1 MGSRLSIE
9 SVVPPHDADESAAEA
24 QVETQAVLDDTEGEL
39 RGVDPVVRRRIQ
51 DWAKRLIDLSR
62 RNRLLYYRPTKRTT
76 LRLVAPDAIEIAETL
91 LAEGSWRFY
100 EPPDE
105 DAGGPA
111 ASVSEALSLK
121 TPRAR
126 ELVTHHSDPKELV
139 RSLEVISRRANAEFQ
154 DRGTHVLQ
162 LGWGMVRWQDARSDE
177 PVRSPLLFIPTVLSR
192 VSIKE
197 PWMLRPANDDPF
209 LNPALRVKLQSD
221 FGLQLPEV
229 ADFADMRL
237 ADLADSIADA
247 LPAGWE
253 VELEAVLGIFGFAKE
268 AMYRDLVDH
277 VALVAADVQVQ
288 TLAHGEPMGEMRET
302 LGISVPS
309 GSELDQVQDPATS
322 YSVLDADSS
331 QRESIEAA
339 IAGLSFVMHGPP
351 GTGKSQTIAN
361 IIAEFIGRGRSVL
374 FVSEKIAALEVV
386 ANRLAEAGLKD
397 MVLELHSHKASR
409 REVAVELA
417 RVLDEDI
424 VPHGQMST
432 AELDLLRSSR
442 KRLNDYVAA
451 LHDRREP
458 LGRSVRAVLSEL
470 AAMESVRGLPS
481 PDVDASK
488 ATPDDLLEVEA
499 VIGRLSASWAPQDP
513 TATFTWHHAALERYT
528 AADRVRIAET
538 LAAANEAVSRVS
550 HFEREILSVLGM
562 ASPTSE
568 QQRDS
573 IAHVG
578 VLLADPPD
586 VPRSWL
592 TDPDLSE
599 HTRQT
604 ERWTA
609 HAIERQTVLE
619 PLLGMYGS
627 NWTQLDPQQAS
638 SVASLADELSGSLGV
653 DDLDTVEGV
662 QRLTALR
669 QAAESLERIAN
680 EASGVYRLTA
690 ERLGLRPRLARI
702 ADVGRVAEVC
712 QLSQA
717 GLRPPSAWLSRPR
730 REEARAFI
738 AERKDL
744 YIGYQEELERLN
756 AEYDLTGFESVGLEP
771 LIARLEARHGKWWSL
786 FRASHR
792 ADRRLLRSL
801 HRNHELPAQPIED
814 LRAIAGLR
822 NQRRSIDEIGNDERR
837 ILGPLAAGVA
847 TNIPEAEMV
856 LAVAERLAEVDDLV
870 ADWDTFAAATT
881 SGTPYNPETERLGVR
896 LDRLST
902 GIEQAATELASGS
915 EERLNA
921 WRKASPEDLIN
932 ATVAMTNAAASLQAL
947 IGGLDHWRNV
957 PIQTVR
963 TAIADLQGRAAIA
976 SQDDR
981 LHAEDSGLRRLFG
994 DRFLEWETDWKAI
1007 KADLDWALQ
1016 LRAAYKGKPV
1026 PNGLADA
1033 IQGGAGAQL
1042 PFDGYEQ
1049 ARLALRGA
1057 AEAVASLFESGHR
1070 SQVELALLAEPAQA
1084 SGHIEKLEATA
1095 EEISVWVQHRS
1106 AVQGA
1111 QEAGWSDFVARAS
1124 KVASAAE
1131 LVPAAR
1137 RAWLESWVDS
1147 AIHQDETLRPFARA
1161 EHERLSRTFGEL
1173 DEAAIFTARE
1183 RLLAR
1188 YAEGKPHGFAVQGG
1202 EEAVVRREAAK
1213 KKGHIPVRRLISQI
1227 PRLLPR
1233 IKPGLMMSP
1242 LSVSHF
1248 LPAEARFDV
1257 VIFDEASQVPPEDAI
1272 NCVYRGAQLIVAGDE
1287 HQLPPTDFFNVAAES
1302 EEVEDAEAQV
1312 DDFESVLDVCR
1323 ASGFPVKALRWHYR
1337 SRHDEL
1343 IAFSNHHI
1351 YGNSLVTF
1359 PAPVERLPEMGVH
1372 FSHVPTGMFDR
1383 GRSSKNTIEAA
1394 RVVDVVVGLV
1404 REERRDSIGV
1414 VAFSVAQQE
1423 AILDELER
1431 RKRLEPDLESL
1442 IDGDRLSGLFVKNLE
1457 TVQGDERD
1465 IIVFSVGYGRDASGR
1480 FLMNFGPLN
1489 RQGGRRRLNVAV
1501 TRARERVI
1509 VVSSVRAIDFGS
1521 ADASGAV
1528 KSEGPRLLQ
1537 AYLDY
1542 AERGPEALAGHLAE
1556 SGGDFDSEFERE
1568 VAGVIRGMGYEV
1580 VPQVGTSGYRID
1592 VGVRSSIAP
1601 GRFVVGVECDGAM
1614 YHSAKTARDRDRL
1627 RQSVLEGLGWR
1638 IHRVWSQ
1645 DWFRHR
1651 SSEVERLREAI
1662 EGAERELVAKLA
1674 GPRSSPSE
1682 APRSAGNASNAPLR
1696 DRVTRAPAEGSVASD
1711 ALSWAEPYAVAQVA
1725 KYPRWADFNDWSMR
1739 GEHAR
1744 RIAALVTAEGPLHRD
1759 YIATRLAR
1767 AFGLAR
1773 TGARMQE
1780 AVRGAIEKAQSA
1792 GTVDVRGP
1800 FVWPKGASSLKVRL
1814 LVPGSPDTHRRIE
1827 EIPPEEIDIA
1837 ILRTVEA
1844 ALSIDR
1850 NPLVTQVA
1858 RILGYERTGGRIGE
1872 LLRRRIDANL
1882 QSGNLATEGSS
1893 VVLRIELPHLDR
1905 PKPRAP
1911 SAPTSRDLYRRGER
1925 LSHPRYGEGVVREFD
1940 GKHVTVAFGD
1950 AVKEFAADQAPFERL
1965 PGPSAR

>member
-1 MGSRLSIE
+1 M
-9 SVVPPHDADESAAEA
+9 VPPDDPDDSA
-24 QVETQAVLDDTEGEL
+24 QVETGAVLEDTEDEL

-111 ASVSEALSLK
+111 GSVSEALSLK
-121 TPRAR
+121 ALRPR
-126 ELVTHHSDPKELV
+126 ELVTHHIDGKELV

-162 LGWGMVRWQDARSDE
+162 LGWGMVRWQDDRSNE
-177 PVRSPLLFIPTVLSR
+177 PVRSPLLLVPTILSR

-197 PWMLRPANDDPF
+197 PWTLKPADDDPY
-209 LNPALRVKLQSD
+209 LNPALRVKLHSD

-229 ADFADMRL
+229 TDFADMRL
-237 ADLADSIADA
+237 ADLADSIAEA
-247 LPAGWE
+247 LPSGWE
-253 VELEAVLGIFGFAKE
+253 VESEAVLGIFGFAKE

-277 VALVAADVQVQ
+277 ISLVAADAQVQ

-309 GSELDQVQDPATS
+309 GRELDVVQDPASS

-361 IIAEFIGRGRSVL
+361 IIAEFIGHGRTVL

-386 ANRLAEAGLKD
+386 ANRLAEVGLKD

-409 REVAVELA
+409 KEVAVELA
-417 RVLDEDI
+417 RVLDEDV
-424 VPHGQMST
+424 VPHAQMST
-432 AELDLLRSSR
+432 PELDLLRSSR
-442 KRLNDYVAA
+442 KHLNDYVAA
-451 LHDRREP
+451 LHDHREP

-481 PDVDASK
+481 PDVDART
-488 ATPDDLLEVEA
+488 ATPEDLLQAEA
-499 VIGRLSASWAPQDP
+499 VIGRLSASWAPKDP
-513 TATFTWHHAALERYT
+513 TATFAWHHAALERYT

-538 LAAANEAVSRVS
+538 LAAAKEAVSRVS
-550 HFEREILSVLGM
+550 HVEREILSVL
-562 ASPTSE
+562 ALEPPTSE

-578 VLLADPPD
+578 VLLADHPA
-586 VPRSWL
+586 VARSWL

-599 HTRQT
+599 HIRQI

-609 HAIERQTVLE
+609 HAVERQKALE
-619 PLLGMYGS
+619 LLRSEYGG
-627 NWTQLDPQQAS
+627 NWKRLDPRQAS
-638 SVASLADELSGSLGV
+638 SVATVANDLAGSLGV
-653 DDLDTVEGV
+653 EDLDAIDGIH
-662 QRLTALR
+662 RLTALR
-669 QAAESLERIAN
+669 RAADSLNRTAS
-680 EASGVYRLTA
+680 EASGVYRQTA
-690 ERLGLRPRLARI
+690 ERIGLAPRLTRL
-702 ADVGRVAEVC
+702 ADISRVAKACE
-712 QLSQA
+712 LSQT
-717 GLRPPSAWLSRPR
+717 GHRPPVAWLSRPR
-730 REEARAFI
+730 RDEARSFI
-738 AERKDL
+738 EQRRAL
-744 YIGYQEELERLN
+744 YIGYQQALERLN
-756 AEYDLTGFESVGLEP
+756 AEYYLTEFESVDLVP
-771 LIARLEARHGKWWSL
+771 LIARLEAQHGKWWSL
-786 FRASHR
+786 LRPSHR
-792 ADRRLLRSL
+792 ADRRLLRRL
-801 HRNHELPAQPIED
+801 RRDHELPAQPIED
-814 LRAIAGLR
+814 LRAIADLR
-822 NQRRSIDEIGNDERR
+822 NQRRSIDRIGNDERR

-847 TNIPEAEMV
+847 TNVPQAEMV
-856 LAVAERLAEVDDLV
+856 LAVAERLADIDDLV
-870 ADWDTFAAATT
+870 ANWDIFAAATT
-881 SGTPYNPETERLGVR
+881 LGTPYSPETERLGVR
-896 LDRLST
+896 LKNLSS
-902 GIEQAATELASGS
+902 GIDEAATELASGS
-915 EERLNA
+915 QERLDA
-921 WRKASPEDLIN
+921 WRAASPEDVLK
-932 ATVAMTNAAASLQAL
+932 ATVAITDAARSLQAL
-947 IGGLDHWRNV
+947 IGGLDHWRGG

-963 TAIADLQGRAAIA
+963 MAIGDLQRRGVVASADHRLELQA
-976 SQDDR
+976 SQ
-981 LHAEDSGLRRLFG
+981 LRRLFG
-994 DRFLEWETDWKAI
+994 DQFSQWETDWGSI
-1007 KADLDWALQ
+1007 KVHLDWAVQ
-1016 LRAAYKGKPV
+1016 LRVAYSGKAV
-1026 PNGLADA
+1026 PDVLADA
-1033 IQGGAGAQL
+1033 IQAGADVQL
-1042 PFDGYEQ
+1042 PFPDYEQ
-1049 ARLALRGA
+1049 ARTALRRA
-1057 AEAVASLFESGHR
+1057 AETVASLFQGDHR
-1070 SQVELALLAEPAQA
+1070 SQVQAVLLAQPAQA
-1084 SGHIEKLEATA
+1084 SEQIEKLQATA
-1095 EEISVWVQHRS
+1095 EEISVWIEHRN
-1106 AVQGA
+1106 AVKGA
-1111 QEAGWSDFVARAS
+1111 KEAGWSDFVARAS
-1124 KVASAAE
+1124 NVASADE

-1147 AIHQDETLRPFARA
+1147 AISQNETLRPFARA
-1161 EHERLSRTFGEL
+1161 EHERLSHTFREL
-1173 DEAAIFTARE
+1173 DEAAISTARE
-1183 RLLAR
+1183 RLIAR
-1188 YAEGKPHGFAVQGG
+1188 YAEGKPRGFAVQGG

-1213 KKGHIPVRRLISQI
+1213 KKRHIPVRKLISQI

-1248 LPAEARFDV
+1248 LPSEARFDV

-1272 NCVYRGAQLIVAGDE
+1272 NCVYRGTQLIVAGDE

-1302 EEVEDAEAQV
+1302 EHDEEAETQV

-1323 ASGFPVKALRWHYR
+1323 ASGFPVKPLRWHYR

-1372 FSHVPTGMFDR
+1372 FSHVPDGVFDR
-1383 GRSSKNTIEAA
+1383 GRSSKNTVEAA
-1394 RVVDVVVGLV
+1394 RVVDVVVRLV

-1509 VVSSVRAIDFGS
+1509 VVSSVRGIDFGS
-1521 ADASGAV
+1521 ADAAGTV

-1568 VAGVIRGMGYEV
+1568 VASVIRGMGYEV

-1592 VGVRSSIAP
+1592 IGVRSSSAP

-1651 SSEVERLREAI
+1651 SNEVERLRAAI

-1674 GPRSSPSE
+1674 RPRSSPSVE
-1682 APRSAGNASNAPLR
+1682 APSAGNASNAPLR
-1696 DRVTRAPAEGSVASD
+1696 DRVTRAPAEGSVASE
-1711 ALSWAEPYAVAQVA
+1711 ALPWAEPYSVAQVA
-1725 KYPRWADFNDWSMR
+1725 TYPRSADFNDWSLR

-1780 AVRGAIEKAQSA
+1780 AVRGAIEKAQA
-1792 GTVDVRGP
+1792 DGTVDVRGP
-1800 FVWPKGASSLKVRL
+1800 FVWPKATSSLKVRL
-1814 LVPGSPDTHRRIE
+1814 PVAGSPDTQRGIE
-1827 EIPPEEIDIA
+1827 EIPPEEVDIA
-1837 ILRTVEA
+1837 VLRTVEA

-1850 NPLVTQVA
+1850 DQLVTQVA
-1858 RILGYERTGGRIGE
+1858 RILGYERTGGRIGD

-1882 QSGNLATEGSS
+1882 QNGHLAPEGSS
-1893 VVLRIELPHLDR
+1893 VVLRIGLPRLDR
-1905 PKPRAP
+1905 PMSPAISTP
-1911 SAPTSRDLYRRGER
+1911 ESLDLYRRGER
-1925 LSHPRYGEGVVREFD
+1925 LRHPRYGDGVVREFD

-1950 AVKEFAADQAPFERL
+1950 VVKEFAADQAPFERL
-1965 PGPSAR
+1965 PGSSAR